1 MKNTNDNVFFN
12 KISQKIKRGDFD
24 QYFTLPFMSKEL
36 LMASIKGK
44 LDKKTATGAT
54 PILSDA
60 DIQDSIQEVKETALS
75 ILSLYIKNE
84 FITVTEKGLEFTKKG
99 YNAIKEAYRS

>member
-36 LMASIKGK
+36 LMASIKAK

-60 DIQDSIQEVKETALS
+60 DIQDSIQEVKETALN

-84 FITVTEKGLEFTKKG
+84 FVTVTEKGLEFTKKG
-99 YNAIKEAYRS
+99 YSAIKEAYKL